1 MDFKYNGVILGKK
14 DVGET
19 DRIYIIYT
27 LEEGKIK
34 ALGKGVRRPNAKL
47 AGHLEP
53 LTYAEI
59 FLAKS
64 RGMGKITSSVVVE
77 NFSKIKSDIEAL
89 VQISYAVKILEKLIP
104 EQQKDE
110 GIFNLFIGYL
120 TVMEKLSAKEG
131 SEKKAIITLGFLFKL
146 LDESGYKLEAK
157 QCVICGRRLRPE
169 NNYFSAPRGG
179 ILCVNCHKLEP
190 GKVRAEDSA
199 IKFMRLFA
207 QNKISNL
214 EKLHAS
220 QKDIDNLGK
229 IARAA
234 LDWIVK

>member
-1 MDFKYNGVILGKK
+1 MDYKYNGIILGKK

-27 LEEGKIK
+27 LEEGKIR

-64 RGMGKITSSVVVE
+64 RGLGKITSSVVVE

-89 VQISYAVKILEKLIP
+89 TQISYAVRILEKLIP

-110 GIFNLFIGYL
+110 AIFNLFADYL

-131 SEKKAIITLGFLFKL
+131 PEKKTIVTLGFLFKL
-146 LDESGYKLEAK
+146 LSESGYKLEAK
-157 QCVICGRRLRPE
+157 QCVICGHRLRPE
-169 NNYFSAPRGG
+169 SNYFSASRGG
-179 ILCVNCHKLEP
+179 IICDNCQASERE
-190 GKVRAEDSA
+190 KVRAEDSS
-199 IKFMRLFA
+199 IKFMRLFS
-207 QNKISNL
+207 QNKIGNL
-214 EKLHAS
+214 AKLHAS
-220 QKDIDNLGK
+220 KEEVDNLKK
-229 IARAA
+229 IVRAA
-234 LDWIVK
+234 LDWIVR